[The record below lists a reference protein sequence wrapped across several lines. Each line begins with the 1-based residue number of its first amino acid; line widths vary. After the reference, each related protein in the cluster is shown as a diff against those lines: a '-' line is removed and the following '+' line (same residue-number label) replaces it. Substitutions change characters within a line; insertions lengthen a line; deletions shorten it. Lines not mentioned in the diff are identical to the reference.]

1 MARGQYPKRKDE
13 EDDYE
18 EESSMLDTVKQF
30 ASKDLEDIG
39 LQRAHRLEK
48 AYGKDDL
55 RVKKAK
61 LECFFNAYAI
71 LGTVRYAAQVVGLN
85 PKAVSKVIK
94 NNPAYQARFEV
105 AHDEFCE
112 YLEQTAIVRAVS
124 KSDSLLQFLLKAY
137 NPRKFS
143 ERLRIQALE
152 KKDDD
157 DTPLTLT
164 FGEYTPDWTEP
175 NFKFAEVVV
184 DTDNEEEV
192 EDNE

>member
-1 MARGQYPKRKDE
+1 MGRSQYPRRKDE
-13 EDDYE
+13 EDEYDE
-18 EESSMLDTVKQF
+18 EQSMLDTVKQF
-30 ASKDLEDIG
+30 ASRDLEDIG
-39 LQRAHRLEK
+39 LDRAHRLEK
-48 AYGKDDL
+48 AYGKEDL

-61 LECFFNAYAI
+61 LECFFRAYAV

-85 PKAVSKVIK
+85 PTAVSKLIK
-94 NNPAYQARFEV
+94 NSKTYQDRFEV

-152 KKDDD
+152 KKDEDD
-157 DTPLTLT
+157 APLTLT
-164 FGEYTPDWTEP
+164 FGEYTPDWEEP
-175 NFKFAEVVV
+175 NFKYAEVVNI
-184 DTDNEEEV
+184 DKEEV
-192 EDNE
+192 EDSD